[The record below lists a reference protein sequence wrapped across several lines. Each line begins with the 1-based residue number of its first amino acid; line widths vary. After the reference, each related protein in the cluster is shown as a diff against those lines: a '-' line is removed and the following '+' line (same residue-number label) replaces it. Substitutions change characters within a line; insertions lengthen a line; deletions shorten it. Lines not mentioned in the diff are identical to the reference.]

1 MSPPLSRTNSDT
13 ANQQFPLNDIDY
25 ESSPAGLAQEL
36 SNLQAIRR
44 MSMDVNT
51 SDPDLP
57 SFKSFNLPTA
67 APQHFSEDEEQDDE
81 TEDENEETDS
91 ETTHPMRTFPEHVQ
105 IHSDFPLLY
114 RRFHVPSFQQGDQ
127 RCVSI
132 TPPPMV

>member
-1 MSPPLSRTNSDT
+1 MREPEVAASPSNKRKASASRGRSNKRTRVEATSSDT
-13 ANQQFPLNDIDY
+13 VEPT
-25 ESSPAGLAQEL
+25 ES
-36 SNLQAIRR
+36 
-44 MSMDVNT
+44 V
-51 SDPDLP
+51 
-57 SFKSFNLPTA
+57 
-67 APQHFSEDEEQDDE
+67 SEDEEQDDE